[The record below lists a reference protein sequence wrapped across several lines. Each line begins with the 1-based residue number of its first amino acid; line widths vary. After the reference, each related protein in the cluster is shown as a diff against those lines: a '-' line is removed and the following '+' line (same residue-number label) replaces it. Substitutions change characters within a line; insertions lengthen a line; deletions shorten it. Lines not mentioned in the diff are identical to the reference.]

1 MEAATIERL
10 AATIVQRGLSGMTEP
25 ELLRRFCLDLSAAG
39 VPLCRASLIVDTLHP
54 IHEGRAFRWRSDGVP
69 EEAVVEY
76 GRTDSGDAAET
87 WRRTTFYHLDRTGTT
102 ELRRR
107 LQGVAAGVDMG
118 GGEGDFAVFDEL
130 RAEGRT
136 DYFACRH
143 LFTGTDTIAGMDCIY
158 SSWLSD
164 QPDGFGDDDLDAL
177 RRLIPVL
184 VLAIQSLSLGR
195 VARTL
200 VEVYLGRDAGARVL
214 SGKIQRGVAEKI
226 RAVLWFSDLRGYT
239 AITDRTDP
247 SEILPLL
254 NDYSEAVIGAVHRA
268 GGDVLKLIGDGVL
281 AVFRADDP
289 ARACRAALGAEVDLR
304 ERLAILAERRTAEG
318 RAVTDVTLGLHLG
331 DVLFGN
337 IGADDRLDF
346 TVVGPAVNEVSRIA
360 SLCRSVDRL
369 LLLSAEFV
377 AATPEPERGDL
388 VSVGRYALRGV
399 GRAEDL
405 YTIDPALLSEPLR

>member
-1 MEAATIERL
+1 MIDGATIERL
-10 AATIVQRGLSGMTEP
+10 AATIVERGLSGMPEP
-25 ELLRRFCLDLSAAG
+25 DLLRLFCLDLSEAG

-54 IHEGRAFRWRSDGVP
+54 IHEGRAFRWRNDGVP

-76 GRTDSGDAAET
+76 GRTDSGSAAEV
-87 WRRTTFYHLDRTGTT
+87 WRRTTFHHLDTTGTT

-107 LQGVAAGVDMG
+107 LA
-118 GGEGDFAVFDEL
+118 GEGANDFAVFDEL

-164 QPDGFGDDDLDAL
+164 TPDGFGDDDLEAL

-214 SGKIQRGVAEKI
+214 SGKIQRGVAEKM
-226 RAVLWFSDLRGYT
+226 RAVLWFSDLKGFT
-239 AITDRTDP
+239 TITDRTDP
-247 SEILPLL
+247 KEILPLL

-281 AVFRADDP
+281 AIFRADDP
-289 ARACRAALGAEVDLR
+289 AVACRAALGAEIDLR
-304 ERLAILAERRTAEG
+304 ARLAGLGERRRAEG
-318 RAVTDVTLGLHLG
+318 RAVTEVTLGLHLG

-369 LLLSAEFV
+369 LLLSSEFV
-377 AATPEPERGDL
+377 AATPEPERADL

-405 YTIDPALLSEPLR
+405 YTIDPAVVADPARRGTA